1 MHLGNPWFLVLL
13 PVIIILVTIARHQ
26 ESMPAF
32 HFPSAEMILGLPS
45 TFRIKLSSSMY
56 ILRIAALA
64 LIVISLCRPQQMIEE
79 SIIETEGIDI
89 ILALDTSTS
98 MLAEDFELNGQ
109 RSNRL
114 EAVKE
119 VVKEFI
125 ANRRSDRIGIIAFG
139 GRAYTVSPLTLDYG
153 WLIQNLERIKIGMNE
168 DGTAIG
174 SGLSS
179 SLSRLKDTETKSKI
193 VILLTDGR
201 NNTGR
206 ITPSIA
212 AEAASALGIKVYTVG
227 AGTKGFAPFPDKG
240 LFGNRVY
247 RRVKIEI
254 DEETLQK
261 IAKKTNARYF
271 RATDTNSLRTIYEEI
286 DRLETTP
293 IKEKGYIEY
302 RELFH
307 LFLLP
312 GLLLIILETI
322 LNKTILRRIP

>member
-1 MHLGNPWFLVLL
+1 MHFGNPWFLVLL
-13 PVIIILVTIARHQ
+13 PVMIVLVTVARQ
-26 ESMPAF
+26 KERRPSF
-32 HFPSAEMILGLPS
+32 HFPSGEMIQGLHATS
-45 TFRIKLSSSMY
+45 KIKLSRSMF

-64 LIVISLCRPQQMIEE
+64 LIVIALCRPQQMIEE

-89 ILALDTSTS
+89 ILAIDTSTS
-98 MLAEDFELNGQ
+98 MLAEDFELHGK
-109 RSNRL
+109 RTNRL

-119 VVKEFI
+119 VVKVFI
-125 ANRRSDRIGIIAFG
+125 DNRKSDRIGIIAFG
-139 GRAYTVSPLTLDYG
+139 GRAYTVSPLTLDHG

-179 SLSRLKDTETKSKI
+179 SLSRLKDTETKSRI

-201 NNTGR
+201 NNAGR
-206 ITPSIA
+206 ITPLVA
-212 AEAASALGIKVYTVG
+212 AEAAGALGIKVYTVG
-227 AGTKGFAPFPDKG
+227 AGTKGYAPYPDKG
-240 LFGNRVY
+240 VFGNRVY

-254 DEETLQK
+254 DEDTLQK
-261 IAKKTNARYF
+261 IAERTDARYF
-271 RATDTNSLRTIYEEI
+271 RATDINSLKNIYEEI

-307 LFLLP
+307 LVLFP

>member
-13 PVIIILVTIARHQ
+13 PVIIVLVIVARHK
-26 ESMPAF
+26 ERRPAF
-32 HFPSAEMILGLPS
+32 HFPSGEMIQGLHS
-45 TFRIKLSSSMY
+45 TFRIKLSRSMF
-56 ILRIAALA
+56 ILKITALT
-64 LIVISLCRPQQMIEE
+64 LIVIALSRPQQMIEE

-89 ILALDTSTS
+89 ILAIDTSTS
-98 MLAEDFELNGQ
+98 MLAEDFELNGK
-109 RSNRL
+109 RTNRL

-125 ANRRSDRIGIIAFG
+125 ENRRSDRIGIIAFG
-139 GRAYTVSPLTLDYG
+139 GRANTVSPLTLDYS
-153 WLIQNLERIKIGMNE
+153 WLIQNLGRIKIGMNE

-179 SLSRLKDTETKSKI
+179 SLSRLKDTDTKSKI

-201 NNTGR
+201 NNAGR
-206 ITPSIA
+206 ITPSVA
-212 AEAASALGIKVYTVG
+212 AEAAGALGIKVYTVG
-227 AGTKGFAPFPDKG
+227 AGTKGYAPYPDKG

-247 RRVKIEI
+247 RRVKVEI
-254 DEETLQK
+254 DEDTLQK
-261 IAKKTNARYF
+261 IAKRTDALYF
-271 RATDTNSLRTIYEEI
+271 RATDTKSLKNIYEEI

-307 LFLLP
+307 LFLFP
-312 GLLLIILETI
+312 GLFLIILETI